1 MCLCGSEG
9 TEPGAPVILGF
20 FIFPGSPAGGIPAPK
35 TPLPAGSIHRRV
47 SESGNHSSG
56 GGFS

>member
-1 MCLCGSEG
+1 M
-9 TEPGAPVILGF
+9 ILGF